1 MTHLVLAYPAIEPE
15 IFRLGPFALRWYAL
29 AYIAGI
35 VIGWRLALRL
45 ADARPRVAT
54 RADIDDFVTWVTLG
68 IILGGRL
75 GYVMF
80 YKPAYFLAH
89 PGEILA
95 VWQGGMSF
103 HGGML
108 GAIAAT
114 VLFALRRG
122 IDVVALGDI
131 VALMAPIGLFFGRIA
146 NFINAELYG
155 RPGDVPWAMVFP
167 TDPTRLP
174 RHPSQLYEA
183 ALEGAVLF
191 ALLAWLA
198 LRTPARRFPGLVAG
212 TFLVGYGCARIV
224 CEFFR
229 EPDAHLGFLY
239 AGATMGQLLS
249 VPMLL
254 AGIALIL
261 RARSRP
267 PIGDGD
273 ARPA

>member
-1 MTHLVLAYPAIEPE
+1 MTPLALAFPAIEPE

-35 VIGWRLALRL
+35 MIGWRLALRL
-45 ADARPRVAT
+45 ADRAPRVAT
-54 RADIDDFVTWVTLG
+54 RADIDDFVTWATLG
-68 IILGGRL
+68 VIIGGRL
-75 GYVMF
+75 GYVIF

-108 GAIAAT
+108 GAAAAT
-114 VLFALRRG
+114 ALFATRRG
-122 IDVVALGDI
+122 IDMVALGDI
-131 VALMAPIGLFFGRIA
+131 VAQMAPIGLFFGRIA

-155 RPGDVPWAMVFP
+155 RPGDVAWAMVFP
-167 TDPTRLP
+167 TDPLQLP

-191 ALLAWLA
+191 ALLALLA
-198 LRTPARRFPGLVAG
+198 ARTPARRRPGMIAG
-212 TFLVGYGCARIV
+212 AFLIGYGVARIV

-239 AGATMGQLLS
+239 AGATMGQLLCL
-249 VPMLL
+249 PMLG
-254 AGIALIL
+254 AGAFLLL
-261 RARSRP
+261 RARRRP
-267 PIGDGD
+267 PIGDAPG
-273 ARPA
+273 A

>member
-1 MTHLVLAYPAIEPE
+1 MFALAFPAIEPE
-15 IFRLGPFALRWYAL
+15 IFRVGPFVLRWYAL

-35 VIGWRLALRL
+35 VVGWRLALRL
-45 ADARPRVAT
+45 ADAPPRVAT
-54 RADIDDFVTWVTLG
+54 RRDIDDFVTWATLG

-80 YKPAYFLAH
+80 YKPAYYLAH

-122 IDVVALGDI
+122 IGVVALADI

-155 RPGDVPWAMVFP
+155 RPTDVAWAVVFP
-167 TDPTRLP
+167 TDPLRLP

-183 ALEGAVLF
+183 FLEGAVLF
-191 ALLAWLA
+191 AVLAALAWA
-198 LRTPARRFPGLVAG
+198 TRARHRPGIVGGA
-212 TFLVGYGCARIV
+212 FLVGYGAARIL

-249 VPMLL
+249 LPMI
-254 AGIALIL
+254 AFGAALIL
-261 RARSRP
+261 RARRRP
-267 PIGDGD
+267 PIGD
-273 ARPA
+273 APRA

>member
-1 MTHLVLAYPAIEPE
+1 VSMFALAFPAIEPE
-15 IFRLGPFALRWYAL
+15 IFRIGPFALRWYAL
-29 AYIAGI
+29 AYVAGI

-45 ADARPRVAT
+45 ADAPPRVAT
-54 RADIDDFVTWVTLG
+54 RRDIDDFVTWATLG

-75 GYVMF
+75 GYVAF
-80 YKPAYFLAH
+80 YKPAHFLAH

-122 IDVVALGDI
+122 IGVVALADI

-146 NFINAELYG
+146 NFVNAELYG
-155 RPGDVPWAMVFP
+155 RPTDVAWAIVFP
-167 TDPTRLP
+167 TDPLRLP

-183 ALEGAVLF
+183 FLEGAVLF
-191 ALLAWLA
+191 AVLAALAWA
-198 LRTPARRFPGLVAG
+198 TRARQRPGIVGGA
-212 TFLVGYGCARIV
+212 FLVGYGAARIL

-249 VPMLL
+249 LPMI
-254 AGIALIL
+254 AFGAALIL
-261 RARSRP
+261 RARRRP
-267 PIGDGD
+267 PIGD
-273 ARPA
+273 APTA

>member
-1 MTHLVLAYPAIEPE
+1 VTPLVLAFPAIEPE

-191 ALLAWLA
+191 AVVAVLAW
-198 LRTPARRFPGLVAG
+198 RGDARRRPGTLIGV
-212 TFLVGYGCARIV
+212 FLVGYALARIA

-239 AGATMGQLLS
+239 AGATMGQLLCL
-249 VPMLL
+249 PMLG
-254 AGIALIL
+254 AGIVFLTL
-261 RARSRP
+261 ARRRP
-267 PIGDGD
+267 PLAD
-273 ARPA
+273 A